1 MSTDIYIYAALLQS
15 LERQNG
21 DVTGIPPEASLI
33 VSTPEWET
41 MCTAAGG
48 ETALIAALGVRDMRE
63 VEPWVLS

>member
-1 MSTDIYIYAALLQS
+1 MELIYIYAGDLQTIT
-15 LERQNG
+15 RGPG

-33 VSTPEWET
+33 VSAPEWET

-48 ETALIAALGVRDMRE
+48 EPALIAALGVRDMRE

>member
-1 MSTDIYIYAALLQS
+1 MELIYIYAGDLQTIT
-15 LERQNG
+15 RGPG